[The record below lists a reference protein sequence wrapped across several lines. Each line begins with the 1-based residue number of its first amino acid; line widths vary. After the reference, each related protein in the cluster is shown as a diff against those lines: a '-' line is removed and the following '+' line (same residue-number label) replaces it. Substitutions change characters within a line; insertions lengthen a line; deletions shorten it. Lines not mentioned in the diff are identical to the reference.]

1 MFDDFAQCE
10 TADNRWS
17 FRHNGYVESSFLDS
31 HCLVRSSYSNQNHSN
46 GLHSENKAILAW
58 NRPISRSFVCS
69 RRSKF
74 VPDISFRIHSARMKR
89 AILIACSF
97 FLFYTY
103 MYHMYYTVF
112 IAAFSLDVIRY
123 TIWDIYRFSEGAF
136 SLELL
141 SFERSMVKL

>member
-1 MFDDFAQCE
+1 MFDDFVQCE

-89 AILIACSF
+89 AILIACSSF
-97 FLFYTY
+97 SFLYIHVPY
-103 MYHMYYTVF
+103 VLYSVYCCVF
-112 IAAFSLDVIRY
+112 VERY
-123 TIWDIYRFSEGAF
+123 SIHD
-136 SLELL
+136 LEHL
-141 SFERSMVKL
+141 

>member
-89 AILIACSF
+89 AILIACFFFSF
-97 FLFYTY
+97 FIHTCTICIIQCLLLRFRWTLFDTRFG
-103 MYHMYYTVF
+103 TF
-112 IAAFSLDVIRY
+112 IGFQR
-123 TIWDIYRFSEGAF
+123 
-136 SLELL
+136 EL
-141 SFERSMVKL
+141 SRWNC